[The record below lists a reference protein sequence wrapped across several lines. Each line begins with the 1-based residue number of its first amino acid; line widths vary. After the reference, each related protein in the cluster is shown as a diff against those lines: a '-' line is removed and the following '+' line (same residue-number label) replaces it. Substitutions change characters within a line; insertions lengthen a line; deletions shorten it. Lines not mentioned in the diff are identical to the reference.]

1 MTHTVF
7 PSKQSSLVEIHQRQL
22 GTQIRGARLAQNLPQ
37 DALAEKAGIAIGAL
51 KNLESGRGASLR
63 TLTSVVCALGRQEWL
78 SQLGTGSLAT
88 DSPLSITTTTGKER
102 QRART
107 IKMSGASPML
117 EAAA

>member
-7 PSKQSSLVEIHQRQL
+7 SSKQSSLVEIHQRQL
-22 GTQIRGARLAQNLPQ
+22 GTQIRAARLAQNLPQ
-37 DALAEKAGIAIGAL
+37 DALAEKASIAIGAL

-78 SQLGTGSLAT
+78 SQLGTGLLAT